1 MADERVPVL
10 VVGAGL
16 AGLSTAMFLAR
27 RGIQLLVVERHP
39 GTSIHPRAT
48 GQNPRT
54 MELLRIGGVADEVLA
69 AGYGTVNDSL
79 VIKVAESL
87 HGRVFHSIVHDQ
99 RDMDYRAASPA
110 PWGMA
115 SQDKVEPI
123 LLRQAEKLGAR
134 VWFDT
139 EVVSVEQDETGVSAR
154 VLDRPTGRVSTVRAD
169 YLVAA
174 DGGRSPIRRKL
185 GITTHGRGS
194 LSHHIGVI
202 FEADLSELVEPNKI
216 TLFYLQNPAFTGTL
230 SASDDT
236 GGRHIFTVEY
246 HPERGESSEQFTEQ
260 RLVELIRIAT
270 DAPELEP
277 TILGIQSWEMAARI
291 ADTFRVGRI
300 FLAGDSAKVTPPTGG
315 MGGNTAVQ
323 DGYDLAWKLAA
334 VLTGQ
339 AGPGLLDSYHAERAP
354 VAEMVVGDSL
364 ANYVQRMAPHLAG
377 PDIPEAIGPGR
388 VLLGFRYRSSAILAE
403 DDDPAPTEDPF
414 QPSGRPG
421 FRAPHVPL
429 RDNDVELSTVDLYGV
444 DWLLFTGADGA
455 AWQPAATEVAAR
467 LGVGLRVVQVGGAGL
482 ADPTGRFTTAYG
494 IGAAGASLVRPDG
507 MVAWRSADQPA
518 DPVATLLDVLCRL
531 LDRRVPAPVG

>member
-1 MADERVPVL
+1 MDERVPVL

-27 RGIQLLVVERHP
+27 RGIRPLVLERHQ
-39 GTSIHPRAT
+39 GTSIHPKAN

-69 AGYGTVNDSL
+69 ASYGTINDSL

-87 HGRVFHSIVHDQ
+87 HGRVFHSIVHSQ
-99 RDMDYRAASPA
+99 QDMDFSTASPA

-115 SQDKVEPI
+115 TQDRVEPI

-139 EVVSVEQDETGVSAR
+139 EVVSVEQDGTGVTAR
-154 VLDRPTGRVSTVRAD
+154 VLDRPTGRLSTVRAD

-185 GITTHGRGS
+185 DIPTHGRGA

-202 FEADLSELVEPNKI
+202 FEADLAELVEPNKI
-216 TLFYLQNPAFTGTL
+216 TLFYLQNPAFTGVL
-230 SASDDT
+230 GASDET
-236 GGRHIFTVEY
+236 GGRHIFTVQY
-246 HPERGESSEQFTEQ
+246 HPERGESAEQFTER

-277 TILGIQSWEMAARI
+277 VIRGVQSWEMAARI
-291 ADTFRVGRI
+291 ADTFRVGRV
-300 FLAGDSAKVTPPTGG
+300 FLAGDAAKVTPPTGG
-315 MGGNTAVQ
+315 MGGNAAVQ

-354 VAEMVVGDSL
+354 VAELVVNDSL
-364 ANYVQRMAPHLAG
+364 ANYVERMAPHLAG
-377 PDIPEAIGPGR
+377 PDIPESAGHDR
-388 VLLGFRYRSSAILAE
+388 VLLGFRYRSGAILAE

-414 QPSGRPG
+414 QPTGRPG

-429 RDNDVELSTVDLYGV
+429 RDNGTEVSTLDLYGV
-444 DWLLFTGADGA
+444 DWLVFTGPDGDAWHGA
-455 AWQPAATEVAAR
+455 ADEVAAR
-467 LGVGLRVVQVGGAGL
+467 LGVPLRVVQVGGAAGL
-482 ADPTGRFTTAYG
+482 DDPTGRFTEVYG

-507 MVAWRSADQPA
+507 MVAWRRADQPV
-518 DPVATLLDVLCRL
+518 DPTATLLDVLCRV
-531 LDRRVPAPVG
+531 LDRRVP